1 MKINFDLALT
11 NEKLLYIILTNDI
24 IIIIIIIINNF
35 DQWEGEPDLIMTDN
49 KQFWPIRS

>member
-24 IIIIIIIINNF
+24 IIIIIINNNF

-49 KQFWPIRS
+49 K

>member
-1 MKINFDLALT
+1 MKIKFDLALT
-11 NEKLLYIILTNDI
+11 NEKLSYIILTND
-24 IIIIIIIINNF
+24 IIIIIINNF